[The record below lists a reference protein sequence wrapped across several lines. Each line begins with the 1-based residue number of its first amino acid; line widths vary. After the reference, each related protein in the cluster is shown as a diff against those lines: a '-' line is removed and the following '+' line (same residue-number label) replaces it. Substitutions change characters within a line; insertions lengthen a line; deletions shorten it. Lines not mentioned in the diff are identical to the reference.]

1 MDGFINPYTFIPVNE
16 GRKQDYAD
24 YFKKPLL
31 SGKICCTLTTRTQ
44 IAICDKISDRDFDF
58 FKVDGKATI
67 MGSSLRGTIRS
78 IYEALTDSCL
88 SSTNA
93 EDEDYFSSRLNKEA
107 PGLIEYIPDKGYILH
122 LAKRFKDEN
131 NTQLK
136 NYKTGDVV
144 GFSDYSKKGRA
155 GTILYFNL
163 KENATRKGYVHKVDR
178 FHSRMGGKPVENK
191 DSIFEKT
198 GQTIPLSEKSIRLL
212 EENIFNTIKNELRYA
227 TKDKQIAKNYLAQF
241 RKMQKGE
248 ALLPVWYYKKGQNY
262 YFAPS
267 QMSRTVFYRQPVDFL
282 KEINLN
288 PCNTAESI
296 CEACALFGI
305 VRQGENKSGS
315 FAKASRIRF
324 SDAVCED
331 TDCFDK
337 KFTLPILAS
346 PRLSSFEFYL
356 KSKNDLYC
364 ADDKGVSIAGR
375 KYYWHHNDDPRKIKS
390 DAKNKEG
397 NNMDARVQLVKPES
411 VFQFEVYFDR
421 IPENAL
427 KKLLFALTLGENSA
441 DSNYCH
447 KVGHGKPIGLG
458 SAKITVDSVK
468 TRTFSDGIYQEN
480 EYSWNAK
487 ELRNVF
493 ENQQNV
499 DNVLKVTNFNAVNG
513 KDIQYPT
520 TNPNGGDIFKW
531 FAQNREVLR
540 SIGQPMKYYSKLPSL
555 NDKSQY
561 LPFNP
566 NKRNS
571 GGYSS
576 SSGQKSSFGGY
587 SSGNGNSF
595 GMGNFRMKETKKKD
609 KKKK

>member
-1 MDGFINPYTFIPVNE
+1 MDGFINPYTFIPVTKGKKAPYN
-16 GRKQDYAD
+16 D
-24 YFKKPLL
+24 YFSQPLL
-31 SGKICCTLTTRTQ
+31 TGKICCTLTTRTK
-44 IAICDKISDRDFDF
+44 IAVCDKIGDRDFDF

-93 EDEDYFSSRLNKEA
+93 EDGDYFSSRLNKAA
-107 PGLIEYIPDKGYILH
+107 PGLIEHTENGYVLYP
-122 LAKRFKDEN
+122 AERFKDEN
-131 NTQLK
+131 NTQLG
-136 NYKTGDVV
+136 NYRTGDIV
-144 GFSDYSKKGRA
+144 GFSDSKKGRN

-163 KENATRKGYVHKVDR
+163 KENASRKGYVHKVDR
-178 FHSRMGGKPVENK
+178 FHSRIKGKPIENK
-191 DSIFEKT
+191 DSIFEKKGT
-198 GQTIPLSEKSIRLL
+198 AIPLTEKSIHLL
-212 EENIFNTIKNELRYA
+212 EVNIFDVDKKELRYG
-227 TKDKQIAKNYLAQF
+227 TKDKKIAKNYYAQF
-241 RKMQKGE
+241 KKMKEGK
-248 ALLPVWYYKKGQNY
+248 ALLPVWYYEENGNY

-267 QMSRTVFYRQPVDFL
+267 QMSRTVFYHQPVDFL

-288 PCNTAESI
+288 PCNTENSI

-324 SDAVCED
+324 SDAICED
-331 TDCFDK
+331 ENCFDK
-337 KFTLPILAS
+337 KKIKILSGS

-356 KSKNDLYC
+356 NSIDEQYH
-364 ADDKGVSIAGR
+364 ADSPNVKIAGR
-375 KYYWHHNDDPRKIKS
+375 KYYWHHNDKTIKS
-390 DAKNKEG
+390 SANNG
-397 NNMDARVQLVKPES
+397 NENMIYQVELVKPES

-421 IPENAL
+421 IPETAL
-427 KKLLFALTLGENSA
+427 KKLLFAITLGENTA
-441 DSNYCH
+441 DSPHCH

-468 TRTFSDGIYQEN
+468 TRTFSDGLYQET
-480 EYSWNAK
+480 EYSWNPE
-487 ELRNVF
+487 ELRNAF

-499 DNVLKVTNFNAVNG
+499 DNVLKVTNFNAVDG

-531 FAQNREVLR
+531 FSENRNGLR
-540 SIGQPMKYYSKLPSL
+540 SIGKPMEYYYKLPTL
-555 NDKSQY
+555 DKKDQH

-566 NKRNS
+566 NKRKS
-571 GGYSS
+571 GGYSSS
-576 SSGQKSSFGGY
+576 SSGQKSSFSGY